1 MAKENDKIKF
11 TLRMDPQQKRKLARL
26 AERAGVSQSQYL
38 LGLLNGVCYQ
48 PKPPKEFWDL
58 IRECYSLHRLLLH
71 FGEEK
76 PVFLRAAN
84 ALELFTE
91 RFQEAMTKPQ
101 EVD

>member
-1 MAKENDKIKF
+1 MAKEKDKIKF

-38 LGLLNGVCYQ
+38 LGLLNGVSYQ

-58 IRECYSLHRLLLH
+58 IRECYSLHRLLLY

-76 PVFLRAAN
+76 PVFLQTAE

-91 RFQEAMTKPQ
+91 RFQTAMTKPQ